1 LNASAA
7 NPAHRPGKYDATIEM
22 NSLQTPYNTIDITER
37 LIRIGE
43 RVREHVLNQLRQ
55 ESAESL
61 SAVAFESAADKIYV
75 IDRSVETILLPAL
88 AEELQPALSFALICE
103 GVNDEKPLAF
113 PSHIPID
120 QCQAR
125 LIVDPIDGTRPIMYN
140 KRSAWWLAGLAPNR
154 GEDTSLRDIDVAV
167 QIEIPTTRAALAD
180 VIWAVRGKGAF
191 GLTSN
196 LITHE
201 LKKFHPEPSRATTIR
216 GGFAS
221 IFHAMPG
228 GKEIFA
234 AIEEE
239 LVRELIGG
247 LDVSKTALFDDQYL
261 STAGQLYELI
271 TGHDR
276 MLVDVRGL
284 LYQMFRRNGLHGGH
298 ACHPYDVCTILI
310 AQEAGVEITDG
321 RGRLLNVPLDTT
333 TDVSWIGYANKAIR
347 TEVEPVLL
355 KLLAKHGLI

>member
-1 LNASAA
+1 LQSS
-7 NPAHRPGKYDATIEM
+7 YDPSE
-22 NSLQTPYNTIDITER
+22 ITER

-55 ESAESL
+55 ESTESL
-61 SAVAFESAADKIYV
+61 SAVAFETAADKIYV

-88 AEELQPALSFALICE
+88 AQELQPVISFALICE
-103 GVNDEKPLAF
+103 GVDDEKPLTF
-113 PSHIPID
+113 PADTPID

-140 KRSAWWLAGLAPNR
+140 KRSAWWLAGIAPNR
-154 GEDTSLRDIDVAV
+154 GEETSLLDIDLAV

-180 VIWAVRGKGAF
+180 VIWAVRGRGAY
-191 GLTSN
+191 GVTSN

-201 LKKFHPEPSRATTIR
+201 LKKFRPEPSRATTIS

-221 IFHAMPG
+221 VFHAMPG

-247 LDVSKTALFDDQYL
+247 LEVSKTALFDDQYL
-261 STAGQLYELI
+261 STGGQLYELI

-276 MLVDVRGL
+276 MQVDVRGL
-284 LYQMFRRNGLHGGH
+284 LYQMFRRDGKHGGH

-310 AQEAGVEITDG
+310 AQEAGVEVTDG
-321 RGRLLNVPLDTT
+321 RGQILDAPLDTT

-347 TEVEPVLL
+347 GEVEPVLL
-355 KLLAKHGLI
+355 RLLAEQGLR

>member
-1 LNASAA
+1 V
-7 NPAHRPGKYDATIEM
+7 
-22 NSLQTPYNTIDITER
+22 ITER
-37 LIRIGE
+37 LIRVGE

-61 SAVAFESAADKIYV
+61 SAIAFETAADKIYV
-75 IDRSVETILLPAL
+75 IDRSVETVLLPAL
-88 AEELQPALSFALICE
+88 AEELQPVISFALICE

-113 PSHIPID
+113 PAATPID
-120 QCQAR
+120 MCQAR

-154 GEDTSLRDIDVAV
+154 GEETSLLDIDLAV

-180 VIWAVRGKGAF
+180 VIWAVRGRGAY
-191 GLTSN
+191 GVTAN

-201 LKKFHPEPSRATTIR
+201 LQRFQPEPSRAMTIR

-221 IFHAMPG
+221 VFHAMPG
-228 GKEIFA
+228 GKEVFA

-239 LVRELIGG
+239 LVSELIGG
-247 LDVSKTALFDDQYL
+247 LEESKTALFDDQYL
-261 STAGQLYELI
+261 STGGQLYELI

-284 LYQMFRRNGLHGGH
+284 LYQKFRRAGKHGGH
-298 ACHPYDVCTILI
+298 ACHPYDVCTNLI
-310 AQEAGVEITDG
+310 AQEAGVEVTDG
-321 RGRLLNVPLDTT
+321 RGQVLDVPLDTT

-347 TEVEPVLL
+347 AEVEPVLL
-355 KLLAKHGLI
+355 RLLAKHGLI